1 MTQALRRVGLCGE
14 SGDKKTTDADWILK
28 AMVALAAADG
38 RLDAHE
44 VGLIQKVYREQT
56 GRSVDV
62 SGVLLAVQ
70 AYATTRDVLAE
81 LSATVGSM
89 SRETK
94 GEIIRAAYLT
104 LLADKRIA
112 QEERKTV
119 KVWLRPCEFLITNF
133 KRS

>member
-1 MTQALRRVGLCGE
+1 
-14 SGDKKTTDADWILK
+14 
-28 AMVALAAADG
+28 
-38 RLDAHE
+38 
-44 VGLIQKVYREQT
+44 
-56 GRSVDV
+56 VDV

-112 QEERKTV
+112 EEERKTV
-119 KVWLRPCEFLITNF
+119 KDMAAALRISDNEFQAIIEAIAP
-133 KRS
+133 SSGEEG

>member
-1 MTQALRRVGLCGE
+1 ME
-14 SGDKKTTDADWILK
+14 KPTDADWILK

-38 RLDAHE
+38 RLDARE
-44 VGLIQKVYREQT
+44 VRLIQKVYLKQT

-62 SGVLLAVQ
+62 SGVLLAAQ
-70 AYATTRDVLAE
+70 AYATRRDVLAE
-81 LSATVGSM
+81 LSAAAGSL

-112 QEERKTV
+112 EEERKTV
-119 KVWLRPCEFLITNF
+119 KDMAAALQISENEFQAIIEPIVP
-133 KRS
+133 SSGEEGM